1 MYLMDTYRYYN
12 FNIYICVCKYVY
24 LYCVARV
31 IMACVAKKFVSCFP
45 EIRRRRRRS
54 IVRIMTDISQEYHSL
69 HPAASPAS
77 SRPSSYGASGVGNSA
92 HTTDEPSTT
101 IASVTPTYEPV
112 PSTTLPT
119 EETEPHLLHADSKRY
134 SLNSVDSLASVGL
147 EKLHHTHTLTN
158 DDTYPTT
165 PPSFQVIDFLKW
177 AYELGDIVGLQAYRL
192 VTELIHNYLCQT
204 LAVLSNVSI
213 DELELDPTCQLGIIQ
228 RVHVYTCVSYIFSL
242 LLCMPYP
249 LHIKLLL
256 LLSYIIIKYI
266 T

>member
-1 MYLMDTYRYYN
+1 
-12 FNIYICVCKYVY
+12 
-24 LYCVARV
+24 
-31 IMACVAKKFVSCFP
+31 MACVAKKFVSCFP

-77 SRPSSYGASGVGNSA
+77 SRPSSFGASGVG
-92 HTTDEPSTT
+92 TTDEPSTT

-119 EETEPHLLHADSKRY
+119 DETEPHLLHADSKRY

-147 EKLHHTHTLTN
+147 EKLHHTLTSG

-177 AYELGDIVGLQAYRL
+177 AYDLGDIVGLQAYRL

-204 LAVLSNVSI
+204 LAVLSNVSV
-213 DELELDPTCQLGIIQ
+213 DELELDPTCQLGIIMI
-228 RVHVYTCVSYIFSL
+228 YIVNV
-242 LLCMPYP
+242 
-249 LHIKLLL
+249 
-256 LLSYIIIKYI
+256 
-266 T
+266 